1 VKVKYE
7 DVRLSANDKVLIR
20 HANLILEEY
29 QRRYQLNLTLR
40 QLYYQF
46 VARGLIENTVP
57 AYKRLG
63 NAVNKGR
70 LAGLID
76 WNHIV
81 DRTRGLRGYST
92 SETPE
97 EFITDVAGGYL
108 IDKWRMQRVRP
119 EVWIE
124 KDAALG
130 VVDTVC
136 HANQVEYFSC
146 RGFTSQSEMRLAGL
160 RILRRMKVG
169 QTVVI
174 FHVGDHDPSGIDMSR
189 DIEDR
194 LVRFIQVDREKYL
207 IQQAVKAMDELA
219 KSYGMTSFAELRDR
233 TTIDYAPMVEAEVR
247 RVAEFMGEFRFER
260 IALNMD
266 QIQELNPPPNPA
278 KLTDSRAKGYIEQ
291 FGYQSWELDAMPP
304 EYLRN
309 LIQDNISSVRDEYLW
324 SRDRARETN
333 ERNMLKEIG
342 ARWEEVQDFLTDLSA
357 DEESRV
363 IHEQPATSARRRA
376 KPRRTTDPGGGS
388 PR

>member
-1 VKVKYE
+1 MKVKYE